1 MIEIVKPKGWAKPKG
16 YSNGVIGSGRTLYVG
31 GQIGWNAQ
39 CVFET
44 SDLVGQFRQTLQNVL
59 DVVQT
64 AGGEP
69 AHIVQMTWYL
79 TNKTEYSERLRE
91 IGAVYRDLMGRH
103 YPAMAAVEVK
113 ALIETEAQIEI
124 QAIAV
129 LP

>member
-1 MIEIVKPKGWAKPKG
+1 MIEIVQPEGWAKPKG
-16 YSNGVIGSGRTLYVG
+16 YSNGILASGRTLYVG

-44 SDLVGQFRQTLQNVL
+44 LDLVAQFRQTLRNVL
-59 DVVQT
+59 AVVKA

-79 TNKTEYSERLRE
+79 TDKQDYAERLKD
-91 IGAVYRDLMGRH
+91 IGAEYRALMGRH

-113 ALIETEAQIEI
+113 SLIEAEARIEI